1 MPAAIFLETSH
12 LEVDPGRDVVAT
24 VTVRNTG
31 QIVDQFQF
39 DLVGVPAAWATVT
52 PPSISLFPGTGGT
65 VQVRFAPPRAAS
77 VPPTTETFGIRV
89 RSGADPTFSYVEEG
103 DLTVRPFAELA
114 ARIVPRSSRASL
126 LRRRARHRL
135 VVENTG
141 NAALVVEAAAADPDE
156 RLDLS
161 VVPPAVTVN
170 PGGSATLIVAA
181 RARERVISGQ
191 SRTLQFV
198 VAAAPAAGSPP
209 TALLTPGGPVPAPPR
224 PGRLDP
230 LLPGTG
236 SLLRLDGSVVV
247 RPLLAFGLPQL
258 AAVAVP
264 LALVAVVA
272 LGGLG
277 RGSAAPTLP
286 PTGSAP
292 AQSASAPVADVSPT
306 PTEAV
311 TNSPTLTAETVAPSP
326 TPTAETVSPSPAPP
340 SVIAFETV
348 RDGNL
353 DVLVVSPDGGTQTPI
368 AASTSNE
375 MYPAV
380 SPDGTQVAY
389 MVEGQDTADI
399 YVTQIATN
407 ATRRL
412 TQDAGRNSE
421 PAWSPDGTRLVFVRD
436 SGGTVDLYTM
446 DADGSR
452 QRRLLDAPTLGESG
466 PTWSPDGSTIV
477 FSASAANPDGTGRA
491 AALYAVP
498 AAGGQP
504 ARLTDEIG
512 ADRPEWSPDGTL
524 IAFDAPRD
532 DPNGSIFLVHADG
545 SDIIRITP
553 AGWGGA
559 IDPTWSRDGTEIAFT
574 RIGGGGGAGIW
585 IEPSGGGTPTPVDGT
600 DGADM
605 PSWH

>member
-12 LEVDPGRDVVAT
+12 LEVEPGRDVFAT
-24 VTVRNTG
+24 VTVQNTG
-31 QIVDQFQF
+31 KIVDEFRF

-65 VQVRFAPPRAAS
+65 VQIRFAPPRDAS
-77 VPPTTETFGIRV
+77 VPPTMETFGIRV
-89 RSGADPTFSYVEEG
+89 RSSADPTFSYVEEG

-161 VVPPAVTVN
+161 VAPPAVTVN
-170 PGGSATLIVAA
+170 PGGTATMLVVA

-191 SRTLQFV
+191 ARTLQFV
-198 VAAAPAAGSPP
+198 VAAGPASGSPP
-209 TALLTPGGPVPAPPR
+209 TTLLTPGGPMIAPLRP
-224 PGRLDP
+224 PGRLNP

-258 AAVAVP
+258 TALAVP

-272 LGGLG
+272 LSLG
-277 RGSAAPTLP
+277 RGSAAPTLQ
-286 PTGSAP
+286 PTSPAP
-292 AQSASAPVADVSPT
+292 AQSGNAPAAVVSPT
-306 PTEAV
+306 PTAV
-311 TNSPTLTAETVAPSP
+311 MGSP
-326 TPTAETVSPSPAPP
+326 TPPPTLAAATMSPSPAPR

-348 RDGNL
+348 RDGSL
-353 DVLVVSPDGGTQTPI
+353 DVLVVSPDGGPQTPI
-368 AASTSNE
+368 AASPSNE

-389 MVEGQDTADI
+389 MVEGTDTSDI

-407 ATRRL
+407 ATRQL
-412 TQDAGRNSE
+412 TQGAGRNSQ

-436 SGGTVDLYTM
+436 RGGTVDLYTM

-452 QRRLLDAPTLGESG
+452 QRRLLDAPTLGVGG
-466 PTWSPDGSTIV
+466 PTWSPDGGTIV
-477 FSASAANPDGTGRA
+477 FSASTINPDGTVQP
-491 AALYAVP
+491 AALYSVP
-498 AAGGQP
+498 ATGGQP

-512 ADRPEWSPDGTL
+512 AVRPEWSPDGTL
-524 IAFDAPRD
+524 VAFDAPGD
-532 DPNGSIFLVHADG
+532 DPNGSIFLMHPDG
-545 SDIIRITP
+545 SDVTRITP

-559 IDPTWSRDGTEIAFT
+559 IDPTWSPDGTEIAFA
-574 RIGGGGGAGIW
+574 RVGGGSGAGIW

-605 PSWH
+605 PSWR

>member
-12 LEVDPGRDVVAT
+12 LEVDPGRDVFAT

-31 QIVDQFQF
+31 QIVDEFRF
-39 DLVGVPAAWATVT
+39 DLVGVPAVWATVT
-52 PPSISLFPGTGGT
+52 PPSISLFPGTGGA
-65 VQVRFAPPRAAS
+65 VQVRFAPPRDPS
-77 VPPTTETFGIRV
+77 VPPTTETFGVRV
-89 RSGADPTFSYVEEG
+89 RSSADPTFSYVEEG

-170 PGGSATLIVAA
+170 PGGTATLLVAA

-191 SRTLQFV
+191 PRTLQFV
-198 VAAAPAAGSPP
+198 VATAPAAGSPP
-209 TALLTPGGPVPAPPR
+209 TTLLTPGGPVSAPLRP
-224 PGRLDP
+224 PGRLNP
-230 LLPGTG
+230 LIPGTG

-264 LALVAVVA
+264 LALVAIVV
-272 LGGLG
+272 GGALG
-277 RGSAAPTLP
+277 RGGASPTLQ
-286 PTGSAP
+286 PTAPAP
-292 AQSASAPVADVSPT
+292 AQSAGALGAVVSPT
-306 PTEAV
+306 PATAV
-311 TNSPTLTAETVAPSP
+311 TDSP
-326 TPTAETVSPSPAPP
+326 TPRPTLAAATASPSPAPR

-348 RDGNL
+348 RDGSL
-353 DVLVVSPDGGTQTPI
+353 DVLVVSPDGGTPTPI
-368 AASTSNE
+368 AASPSNE

-380 SPDGTQVAY
+380 SPDGTEVAY
-389 MVEGQDTADI
+389 MVEGTDTSDI

-407 ATRRL
+407 ATRQL
-412 TQDAGRNSE
+412 TQGAGRNSE
-421 PAWSPDGTRLVFVRD
+421 PAWSPDGTRLVFVSDR
-436 SGGTVDLYTM
+436 GGTVDLYTM
-446 DADGSR
+446 NADGSH
-452 QRRLLDAPTLGESG
+452 QRRLLDAPTLGEGG

-477 FSASAANPDGTGRA
+477 FSASTTNPDGTA
-491 AALYAVP
+491 QPAALYAVP

-504 ARLTDEIG
+504 ARLTDAIG
-512 ADRPEWSPDGTL
+512 AVRPEWSPDGTE
-524 IAFDAPRD
+524 IAFDAPGD
-532 DPNGSIFLVHADG
+532 DPNGSIFLAHPDG
-545 SDIIRITP
+545 SDVTRITP

-559 IDPTWSRDGTEIAFT
+559 IDPTWSPDGTEIAFT
-574 RIGGGGGAGIW
+574 RVGGGGGAGIW

>member
-12 LEVDPGRDVVAT
+12 LEVDPGRDVTAT

-31 QIVDQFQF
+31 QIVDEFLF
-39 DLVGVPAAWATVT
+39 DLVGVPAVWATVT
-52 PPSISLFPGTGGT
+52 PPSISLFPGTGGA
-65 VQVRFAPPRAAS
+65 VQVRFAPPRHAS

-89 RSGADPTFSYVEEG
+89 RSRADPTFSYVEEG

-156 RLDLS
+156 RLNLS
-161 VVPPAVTVN
+161 VIPPAVTVN
-170 PGGSATLIVAA
+170 PGGTAALLVTA

-236 SLLRLDGSVVV
+236 SLLRLDASVVV

-277 RGSAAPTLP
+277 RGGAAPTLP

-292 AQSASAPVADVSPT
+292 AESASAPVAVVSPT
-306 PTEAV
+306 PKATVAD
-311 TNSPTLTAETVAPSP
+311 SPTLTTENVSPSP
-326 TPTAETVSPSPAPP
+326 TPTTENVSPSPTPR

-368 AASTSNE
+368 AASPSNE

-412 TQDAGRNSE
+412 TQNAGRNSE
-421 PAWSPDGTRLVFVRD
+421 PGWSPDGTRLVFVSDRA
-436 SGGTVDLYTM
+436 GTVDLYTM

-452 QRRLLDAPTLGESG
+452 QRRLLDAPTLGEGG
-466 PTWSPDGSTIV
+466 PTWSPDGRTIV
-477 FSASAANPDGTGRA
+477 FSASAANPDGTARA
-491 AALYAVP
+491 AALYAMP

-512 ADRPEWSPDGTL
+512 ANRPEWSPDGTL
-524 IAFDAPRD
+524 LAFDGAGD

-545 SDIIRITP
+545 SDVTRITP

-605 PSWH
+605 PSWR

>member
-24 VTVRNTG
+24 VTVHNTG
-31 QIVDQFQF
+31 QIVDEFQF
-39 DLVGVPAAWATVT
+39 DLVGVPAVWATVT
-52 PPSISLFPGTGGT
+52 PPSLSLFPGTGGT
-65 VQVRFAPPRAAS
+65 VQVRFAPPRDAS
-77 VPPTTETFGIRV
+77 VPPTTETFGVRV
-89 RSGADPTFSYVEEG
+89 RSTADPTFSYVEEG
-103 DLTVRPFAELA
+103 DLTVHPFAELA

-161 VVPPAVTVN
+161 VAPPAVTVN
-170 PGGSATLIVAA
+170 PGGTATLLVAA
-181 RARERVISGQ
+181 RARERLISGQ
-191 SRTLQFV
+191 ARTLQFA
-198 VAAAPAAGSPP
+198 VAVAPAAGSPP
-209 TALLTPGGPVPAPPR
+209 TALLTPGGPVAAPLRP
-224 PGRLDP
+224 PGRLNP

-272 LGGLG
+272 LGALG
-277 RGSAAPTLP
+277 RGSAAPSP
-286 PTGSAP
+286 QPTAP
-292 AQSASAPVADVSPT
+292 AQSASAPAAVVSPT
-306 PTEAV
+306 PTSA
-311 TNSPTLTAETVAPSP
+311 TGSPTAPPTVAA
-326 TPTAETVSPSPAPP
+326 TTASPSPAPR

-353 DVLVVSPDGGTQTPI
+353 DVLVVSPDGGPQTPI
-368 AASTSNE
+368 AASPNNE

-389 MVEGQDTADI
+389 MVEGTDTSDI

-407 ATRRL
+407 ATRQL
-412 TQDAGRNSE
+412 TQGAGHNSQ
-421 PAWSPDGTRLVFVRD
+421 PAWSPDGTRLVFVSDR
-436 SGGTVDLYTM
+436 GGTVDLYTM
-446 DADGSR
+446 NADGSL
-452 QRRLLDAPTLGESG
+452 QRRLLDAPTLGAGG
-466 PTWSPDGSTIV
+466 PTWSPDGRTIV
-477 FSASAANPDGTGRA
+477 FSASTTNPDGTVRP
-491 AALYAVP
+491 AALYSVP

-512 ADRPEWSPDGTL
+512 AGRPEWSPDGTQ
-524 IAFDAPRD
+524 IAFDAPGD
-532 DPNGSIFLVHADG
+532 DPNGSIFLMHPDG
-545 SDIIRITP
+545 SDITRITP

-559 IDPTWSRDGTEIAFT
+559 IDPTWSPDGTEIAFS
-574 RIGGGGGAGIW
+574 RVGGGSGAGIW